1 MRNYEYFNKLK
12 WEKDRK
18 GFIDQYVK
26 LYLPDDEF
34 EIAYRDTNSMN
45 KIYLTSH
52 FFDRFKATNVNIT
65 ICNVSNTI
73 RIEVDNLT
81 FLGFSGRGMLSAI
94 SIENDR
100 FNIYLAAPISVNM
113 PVFNQVKEHLLC
125 EWDKLETLA
134 LFLQSK
140 VSKDSHY
147 CYQSVF
153 DLLANKPYDSLGV
166 LGFICSIAGGDKD
179 LDSFMQANK
188 EAILF
193 RLVSMERNTLPSSY
207 ESLNHTFEFPLEF
220 VEL

>member
-1 MRNYEYFNKLK
+1 MRNYEYFDRLQ
-12 WEKDRK
+12 WVKDKK
-18 GFIDQYVK
+18 GFTDQYVK

-34 EIAYRDTNSMN
+34 GIAYRNTNSMD
-45 KIYLTSH
+45 KIYLTPH
-52 FFDRFKATNVNIT
+52 FFDRFKAVNAKIT
-65 ICNVSNTI
+65 TCNVSNTI

-81 FLGFSGRGMLSAI
+81 FLGFSGRGLLSPI

-100 FNIYLAAPISVNM
+100 FNVQLVAPISINT

-134 LFLQSK
+134 LFLQNK

-147 CYQSVF
+147 CHQSVF
-153 DLLANKPYDSLGV
+153 DLLDNKPYDSLGV

-179 LDSFMQANK
+179 LDSFMQENK

-193 RLVSMERNTLPSSY
+193 RLVSMASNTLLRSY